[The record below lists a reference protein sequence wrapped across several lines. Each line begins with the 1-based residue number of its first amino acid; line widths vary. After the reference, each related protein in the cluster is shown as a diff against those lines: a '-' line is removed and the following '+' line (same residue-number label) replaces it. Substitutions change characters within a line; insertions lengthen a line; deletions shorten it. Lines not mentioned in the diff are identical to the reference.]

1 MKLDAK
7 TIAGLSLPEG
17 KADCIFWDDRVSGFG
32 VRVRRTTRGE
42 VAKAYIYQYRHHAK
56 SHRYLIAK
64 VGEITPA
71 VALDKAMDLRAQV
84 RLNHDPQQERE
95 AKRAENQKREQPERF
110 DIVAETYLRARET
123 KVRSSSL
130 REFQRYLGGP
140 YFKALHSLDVG
151 AVSRRNVAT
160 CLAAIP
166 QYITA
171 DRARSTLSTFFT
183 WCMRQGIVESNPV
196 IGTAVEPPEGYK
208 PGSRTLSVDELAKVW
223 RGCEDDDFGKIV
235 RLMVLLG
242 SRRQEIGNMRWSE
255 FSPDRRVWT
264 LPDQRAK
271 SGTALTLELPPV
283 AVDIIQSVPQMVGRD
298 QLFGQ
303 RGTGFHGWGKAKA
316 RLDARIGIAKWRLHD
331 IRGSV
336 STAMNDLSI
345 AQWHIVETA
354 LNHKWKTG
362 SHGKYNKSV
371 YQNEVRIALL
381 KWADHITSVVRGD
394 ERKVLPFQ
402 AASGA

>member
-7 TIAGLSLPEG
+7 TIAGLTLPEG
-17 KADCIFWDDRVSGFG
+17 KADCIFWDDRVIGFG
-32 VRVRRTTRGE
+32 VRVRRMTGGE
-42 VAKAYIYQYRHHAK
+42 VTKAYIYQYRHHAK

-64 VGEITPA
+64 VGDITPA
-71 VALDKAMDLRAQV
+71 VALDMAKDLRAQV

-95 AKRAENQKREQPERF
+95 AKRVENQKREQPERF
-110 DIVAETYLRARET
+110 DIVAGLYLKARET
-123 KVRSSSL
+123 KIRSASL
-130 REFQRYLGGP
+130 REFRRYLTGP

-171 DRARSTLSTFFT
+171 DRARSALSTFFT
-183 WCMRQGIVESNPV
+183 WCMRQGIVENNPV
-196 IGTAVEPPEGYK
+196 IGTAVEPPEGYN

-235 RLMVLLG
+235 RLMILLG
-242 SRRQEIGNMRWSE
+242 SRRQEIGHMRWNE

-264 LPDQRAK
+264 LPAQRSK
-271 SGTALTLELPPV
+271 PGTALTLELPPV

-298 QLFGQ
+298 YLFGE
-303 RGTGFHGWGKAKA
+303 RNSGYHGWGRAKK
-316 RLDARIGIAKWRLHD
+316 RLDARIGISKWRLHD

-336 STAMNDLSI
+336 STAMNDLGI
-345 AQWHIVETA
+345 AEWHIVETA

-381 KWADHITSVVRGD
+381 KWADYIHSIVHA
-394 ERKVLPFQ
+394 EPRKVLQFQ
-402 AASGA
+402 AASGG